1 MEKKNTILLTVIAVA
16 TLLVAVVGA
25 TFAYFT
31 ASTQGTGN
39 GNVNTGTATSIG
51 TVRFNMNDTTQNIA
65 KVEYPGGMMATGAK
79 VTATVTGEGTFKA
92 SYAVTATVDASQL
105 ASENTTVEYALYR
118 TTTPVEGD
126 LVTGCELKTT
136 KVGTDTQYSY
146 DKCAANTNLT
156 EAVRIDNGTVAAGQS
171 KTDIKVLD
179 DANFSYRTLFNT
191 REEAENEA
199 NIFYLTYFVTKEY
212 MNQFPGFFYFNR
224 FQCLDSFL
232 DVARKADEYGADS
245 QEFSRYVEKQVKM
258 FQKHIESEMRD
269 IKGQNIAYSKYGTFD
284 YDELMNIAKEE
295 TEKYRKLLLAA
306 NDYYKRQLEVVKFLI
321 KIVSISQ
328 TNR

>member
-179 DANFSYRTLFNT
+179 DANFASIAAGNNVEVYYYLVVTYKESDADQSADMGKTLT
-191 REEAENEA
+191 AQITGITDA
-199 NIFYLTYFVTKEY
+199 N
-212 MNQFPGFFYFNR
+212 
-224 FQCLDSFL
+224 S
-232 DVARKADEYGADS
+232 VA
-245 QEFSRYVEKQVKM
+245 
-258 FQKHIESEMRD
+258 
-269 IKGQNIAYSKYGTFD
+269 
-284 YDELMNIAKEE
+284 
-295 TEKYRKLLLAA
+295 AA
-306 NDYYKRQLEVVKFLI
+306 A
-321 KIVSISQ
+321 
-328 TNR
+328 